1 MLIRQGQRRIRE
13 HSFSE
18 ILCRTSGAGERSE
31 KSREKPVRSW
41 VFQTDAKAV
50 CRYQEKY
57 KVKGDALYKATDGTE
72 ALPLGTVTIQ
82 EIKPPKGYFL
92 NEEVFVCQIKPKVRE
107 KK

>member
-1 MLIRQGQRRIRE
+1 MQNFWIRE
-13 HSFSE
+13 K
-18 ILCRTSGAGERSE
+18 SE
-31 KSREKPVRSW
+31 KEGKEPVRSW

-57 KVKGDALYKATDGTE
+57 KVKGDALYKMTDGTE

-92 NEEVFVCQIKPKVRE
+92 NEEVFVFQIKSEGTGE
-107 KK
+107 K